1 MSIDIDDLSYD
12 ELLDLNDRILARL
25 KHLDAAD
32 TLNAMM
38 KLNLGSK
45 VYFDSGKRGMQVGT
59 LIKFNQKTVT
69 VLTDDGRRRSDRS
82 AAIQRTAGV
91 QHPAADRSR
100 HGSAVHPALVLVADQ
115 RDQRVDRNDRVLCH
129 CSRLP
134 VR

>member
-1 MSIDIDDLSYD
+1 MPIELDDLSYD

-45 VYFDSGKRGMQVGT
+45 VCFDSGKHGMQVGT

-69 VLTDDGRRRSDRS
+69 VLTDEGRRWKVSPQMLS
-82 AAIQRTAGV
+82 PIVKEATAGINV
-91 QHPAADRSR
+91 IDMKKEKFDPS
-100 HGSAVHPALVLVADQ
+100 
-115 RDQRVDRNDRVLCH
+115 
-129 CSRLP
+129 
-134 VR
+134 

>member
-38 KLNLGSK
+38 KLNLGTK
-45 VYFDSGKRGMQVGT
+45 VCFDSGKHGMQVGT

-69 VLTDDGRRRSDRS
+69 VLTDDGRRRWKVSPQMLS
-82 AAIQRTAGV
+82 PVIEEAGDKTNV
-91 QHPAADRSR
+91 ID
-100 HGSAVHPALVLVADQ
+100 LKKKK
-115 RDQRVDRNDRVLCH
+115 
-129 CSRLP
+129 
-134 VR
+134 